1 MAEVKR
7 ANTQS
12 SSNAKKAKGSN
23 GFWINFAIVA
33 VMTLIAHLLF
43 HLVIGADK
51 NFLDAEK
58 TEPANWM
65 GNLYQGGF
73 VIALLMSMLLI
84 LFSFTIERAIVII
97 KAKGKTNGAEFVRK
111 VQYHLANNNVDAAL
125 AECDKQSGSVGNVMK
140 AGLLKYK
147 EMISNNELNTDQKV
161 LSINKEIEEAAALEI
176 PMLERN
182 LVFLS
187 TITSASTLL
196 GLIGTVFGM
205 IRAFAGMAQAGAP
218 DATAL
223 ALGISEALYNT
234 ALGISGSFI
243 AMIFYNL
250 YTTIIEGVTYSINES
265 GFTLTQSFA
274 TNYK

>member
-1 MAEVKR
+1 MAEVKK
-7 ANTQS
+7 ANAQ
-12 SSNAKKAKGSN
+12 NATTKAKGSN
-23 GFWINFAIVA
+23 GFWVNLGIVIA
-33 VMTLIAHLLF
+33 MTAIAHLLF
-43 HLVIGADK
+43 YIVIGSAD

-58 TEPANWM
+58 TAPANWM
-65 GNLYQGGF
+65 GNLFQGGF
-73 VIALLMSMLLI
+73 VIPLLISMLLI
-84 LFSFTIERAIVII
+84 LIAFVIERAIVII
-97 KAKGKTNGAEFVRK
+97 KAKGKMNGAEFVRK
-111 VQYHLANNNVDAAL
+111 VQYHLANQDVDLAI

-147 EMISNNELNTDQKV
+147 EMITNTELNTEQKV

-176 PMLERN
+176 PMLEKN

-196 GLIGTVFGM
+196 GLIGTVLGM

-234 ALGISGSFI
+234 ALGITGSFI

-250 YTTIIEGVTYSINES
+250 YTTIIDGVTYSIDES